1 MKTDIQPPQGS
12 KTVLVDRYGRAP
24 QQVALT
30 DAEHAPRIENIGALR
45 VFNARLAPDETI
57 SISLNPL
64 VAAASDVLSFV
75 VGIERNVQQHTRDT
89 LSAHLTK
96 AIKAF
101 EATALR
107 NGIESTQVMSAR
119 YVLCTVVDEAIATTA
134 WGNES
139 DWPQKSLLG
148 SFHNETFGGTKVFQF
163 IEQVSRD
170 PVRNLYLLE
179 LLYVCLSLGF
189 EGKFRIETRGALE
202 LDSIRDSLYRQI
214 RHLRGDAIRE
224 VSPHWQGLGLRRNS
238 VVRIVARWVLVAL
251 TLGWAGVMYA
261 GFAWVLDEQREA
273 VMQPYQQHAAL
284 VVRAAVVN
292 RN

>member
-1 MKTDIQPPQGS
+1 MKPDIQPPQGS

-30 DAEHAPRIENIGALR
+30 DAEHAPRIENIDALM

-57 SISLNPL
+57 RISLNPL

-89 LSAHLTK
+89 LSAYLTK

-139 DWPQKSLLG
+139 DWPQRVCWAVFTTKRLVAPKSFNSL
-148 SFHNETFGGTKVFQF
+148 SRSPGTLCATC
-163 IEQVSRD
+163 ICWSCCTC
-170 PVRNLYLLE
+170 
-179 LLYVCLSLGF
+179 VC
-189 EGKFRIETRGALE
+189 RWAL
-202 LDSIRDSLYRQI
+202 R
-214 RHLRGDAIRE
+214 A
-224 VSPHWQGLGLRRNS
+224 NS
-238 VVRIVARWVLVAL
+238 ASKPVARWSW
-251 TLGWAGVMYA
+251 TP
-261 GFAWVLDEQREA
+261 FATACIGKSATCA
-273 VMQPYQQHAAL
+273 VMPFAKCL
-284 VVRAAVVN
+284 PIGRAWACGVTAWYASWRVGSSWL
-292 RN
+292 